1 VPVSTGPSTAQRY
14 VAELVGTYILVFF
27 GSVSVTIASALGAGP
42 AGLLIIALA
51 HALALSLAV
60 YTLGSVSGAHVNP
73 AITIAQLIYRGIRG
87 LDALGYI
94 VFQLI
99 GAALAGL
106 THRAILP
113 TLGATTEY
121 GLTKPSSLI
130 GGDPA
135 LAAVIEL
142 VLTFFLGLN
151 VELVV
156 LQRVPRGSEGFVV
169 GFTLGMAILVG
180 GPLTGASLNPARTF
194 GPALASLDFSAFW
207 PYVVGPVIGAIIGTG
222 VGYAVGKQR
231 S

>member
-1 VPVSTGPSTAQRY
+1 MASAVQRY

-27 GSVSVTIASALGAGP
+27 GSTSVTMVSAINAGP
-42 AGLLIIALA
+42 MGLLIISLA
-51 HALALSLAV
+51 HALALALAV
-60 YTLGSVSGAHVNP
+60 YMFGGVSGAHVNP

-94 VFQLI
+94 VFQLV

-106 THRAILP
+106 TQRALLP
-113 TLGATTEY
+113 TLGAATEY
-121 GLTKPSSLI
+121 GLTKPTSLI
-130 GGDPA
+130 GGDLG

-142 VLTFFLGLN
+142 VLTFFLGLG

-156 LQRVPRGSEGFVV
+156 LQRVPSGSSGFVI

-194 GPALASLDFSAFW
+194 GPAIASMDFSAFW
-207 PYVVGPVIGAIIGTG
+207 PYVVGPVVGAILGTG
-222 VGYAVGKQR
+222 VGYAVGKGR
-231 S
+231 T